1 MERTF
6 LWFWQTVEER
16 RQYLNQRYQKNI
28 AKQQEIERKIEELQ
42 KKKDTLK
49 EEQDEMEE
57 IEILKEYRS
66 IHISIEEFLDM
77 MRRYKKERQEEKRK
91 EHVQT
96 LQNDEQTT
104 ISKEEIKDE
113 TDMEK

>member
-1 MERTF
+1 M
-6 LWFWQTVEER
+6 
-16 RQYLNQRYQKNI
+16 NQRYQKNI
-28 AKQQEIERKIEELQ
+28 AKQQAIERRIEELQ

-49 EEQDEMEE
+49 EEQEEMEK
-57 IEILKEYRS
+57 IQILKEYKS
-66 IHISIEEFLDM
+66 IDISIDEFMLM
-77 MRRYKKERQEEKRK
+77 MKKYKKERQDEKRMN
-91 EHVQT
+91 EAFQT